1 MNAAPG
7 MICGQASAPV
17 VARLRALSVCHSLPM
32 PDNPSGGGL
41 DLDGTG
47 FGYLEGVARVT
58 IVRHLGRRGN
68 VGRAVIDLFVEHVAR

>member
-1 MNAAPG
+1 
-7 MICGQASAPV
+7 
-17 VARLRALSVCHSLPM
+17 M

-47 FGYLEGVARVT
+47 FGYLEGVARAT